1 MNYSQQQLQAK
12 LVKTLDLSKAIISG
26 SAQLPM
32 IEMNLNIKNTLEL
45 PLIRSVFKN
54 ENGPIGYAVVN
65 VLVNRFLASFGFS
78 TKPSETI
85 IEAITVDTLDNFSYE
100 SLEDIILFFKMCR
113 QGAFGTTTKGL
124 DSNFIYG
131 EWFPQYMAKKA
142 EIRETQYLQQ
152 KSEGNSTANQFEEYY
167 KKRQLKKAK
176 EAAKKQTEFEI
187 DEMVKKMD
195 RQMLEDTIASWEKKP
210 EMLPYLDYL
219 RKKRLEV
226 KGDYKF

>member
-1 MNYSQQQLQAK
+1 MKYSQQQLQAK
-12 LVKTLDLSKAIISG
+12 LARTLDLSKEIISG

-54 ENGPIGYAVVN
+54 ENGPIGFAVVN
-65 VLVNRFLASFGFS
+65 VLVNRFLDSFGFS
-78 TKPSETI
+78 TKPSKTI
-85 IEAITVDTLDNFSYE
+85 IEAITVDTLENFSYE
-100 SLEDIILFFKMCR
+100 TLEDIILFFKMCR
-113 QGAFGTTTKGL
+113 QGAFGITTKGL

-131 EWFPQYMAKKA
+131 EWFPKYMEKKA
-142 EIRETQYLQQ
+142 EIREAEYV
-152 KSEGNSTANQFEEYY
+152 KNKNSNNSSVNNFEEYY
-167 KKRQLKKAK
+167 KSRQEIKNK
-176 EAAKKQTEFEI
+176 EASKKQTEFEI
-187 DEMVKKMD
+187 DEMVKNMD
-195 RQMLEDTIASWEKKP
+195 RQILEDTIVDWEKKP

>member
-1 MNYSQQQLQAK
+1 MQLQAK
-12 LVKTLDLSKAIISG
+12 LAKTLDLSKAIISG

-32 IEMNLNIKNTLEL
+32 IEMSLNIKNTLEL

-65 VLVNRFLASFGFS
+65 VLVNRFLGSFGFS
-78 TKPSETI
+78 TKPSENI
-85 IEAITVDTLDNFSYE
+85 IEAITVDTLENFSYE
-100 SLEDIILFFKMCR
+100 TLEDIILFFKMCR

-131 EWFPQYMAKKA
+131 EWFPKYMEKKA
-142 EIRETQYLQQ
+142 EIREAEYV
-152 KSEGNSTANQFEEYY
+152 KIKNDNNSSVNNFEEYY
-167 KKRQLKKAK
+167 KNRQEIKNK

-187 DEMVKKMD
+187 DEMVKRMD
-195 RQMLEDTIASWEKKP
+195 RQMLEDTIVDWEKKP
-210 EMLPYLDYL
+210 EMQPFLDYL
-219 RKKRLEV
+219 RRKRLEV